1 MTTKRLFRQEH
12 PILTG
17 CLLLGLLMV
26 AFWGG
31 ITFFVGSL
39 FRPAK
44 GSSLLHEEGIGVVEL
59 TGVIVS
65 ADDIIAQLTDFRE
78 QKGIKAIVLRI
89 DSPGGAVG
97 ASQEIYEEVKRT
109 NAVKPV
115 VASMGSVAA
124 SGGLYA
130 ALGAGKIVANPGT
143 LTGSMGVILKFA
155 NLEGLFDKIG
165 YKSEVVKSGR
175 LKDIGSP
182 SRPLTEEERAM
193 LQAMID
199 NVHDQFIKA
208 VAESRKLPE
217 AAVRAIADGRV
228 FSGAQAKELK
238 LIDQFGNLNDAVLLA
253 ARLAGL
259 DTKTMP
265 KLIYPEKHDFSL
277 LSLLAGE
284 SGQSLLNKT
293 HWQTPHLAYEWVVS
307 PL

>member
-1 MTTKRLFRQEH
+1 MMKRLFRQEH
-12 PILTG
+12 PVLTG

-26 AFWGG
+26 VFWGG

-39 FRPAK
+39 LHRPGK
-44 GSSLLHEEGIGVVEL
+44 GALPHKEGIGVVEL
-59 TGVIVS
+59 TGVIIA
-65 ADDIIAQLTDFRE
+65 ADETIAQLTEFRE
-78 QKGIKAIVLRI
+78 QKNIRAIVLRI

-97 ASQEIYEEVKRT
+97 ASQELYEEVRRT

-130 ALGAGKIVANPGT
+130 ALGAGRIVANPGT

-155 NLEGLFDKIG
+155 NLEELFHKIG

-182 SRPLTEEERAM
+182 SRPLNEEEREM
-193 LQAMID
+193 LQTMID
-199 NVHDQFIKA
+199 DVHGQFVKA

-217 AAVRAIADGRV
+217 EAVHAVADGRI
-228 FSGAQAKELK
+228 FSGAQARELK

-253 ARLAGL
+253 AELAGM
-259 DTKTMP
+259 DTTTMP
-265 KLIYPEKHDFSL
+265 KLIYPEQHDFSL
-277 LSLLAGE
+277 WSLLAGAP
-284 SGQSLLNKT
+284 GRALLDKT
-293 HWQTPHLAYEWVVS
+293 RLQTPVLAYEWTVS

>member
-1 MTTKRLFRQEH
+1 MTKRLFRQEH

-39 FRPAK
+39 FRPSKAELFHGK
-44 GSSLLHEEGIGVVEL
+44 EAIGVIEL
-59 TGVIVS
+59 NGVIIA
-65 ADDIIAQLTDFRE
+65 ADETIAQLTEFRKQE
-78 QKGIKAIVLRI
+78 NIRAIVLRI

-97 ASQEIYEEVKRT
+97 ASQELYEEVKRT
-109 NAVKPV
+109 DKVKPV
-115 VASMGSVAA
+115 VASMASVAA

-130 ALGAGKIVANPGT
+130 ALGARKIVANPGT

-155 NLEGLFDKIG
+155 NLEELFQKIG

-182 SRPLTEEERAM
+182 SRPITAEEREM

-199 NVHDQFIKA
+199 DVHSQFIKA

-217 AAVRAIADGRV
+217 EAVRAIADGRI

-253 ARLAGL
+253 ASLAGL
-259 DTKTMP
+259 DPKTMP
-265 KLIYPEKHDFSL
+265 ELIYPEEHEFSL
-277 LSLLAGE
+277 FSLLAGE
-284 SGQSLLNKT
+284 TGQALLNKT
-293 HWQTPHLAYEWVVS
+293 RLQTPVLAYEWAVS

>member
-1 MTTKRLFRQEH
+1 MTKRLFRQEH

-44 GSSLLHEEGIGVVEL
+44 AELFHGREGIGVIEL
-59 TGVIVS
+59 SGIIVS
-65 ADDIIAQLTDFRE
+65 ADETIAQLTEFRE
-78 QKGIKAIVLRI
+78 QDHIKAIVLRI

-97 ASQEIYEEVKRT
+97 ASQEIYEEIKRT
-109 NAVKPV
+109 NGVKPV

-130 ALGAGKIVANPGT
+130 ALGARKIMANPGT

-155 NLEGLFDKIG
+155 NLEELFHKIG

-182 SRPLTEEERAM
+182 SRPLTAEEREM

-199 NVHDQFIKA
+199 DVHNQFIKA
-208 VAESRKLPE
+208 VAESRQLPE
-217 AAVRAIADGRV
+217 EAVRAIADGRI

-253 ARLAGL
+253 ATLAGL
-259 DTKTMP
+259 DTKKMP
-265 KLIYPEKHDFSL
+265 ELFYPEEQKFSL

-284 SGQSLLNKT
+284 AGQTLLNKT
-293 HWQTPHLAYEWVVS
+293 RLQTPVLAYEWAVS

>member
-1 MTTKRLFRQEH
+1 
-12 PILTG
+12 
-17 CLLLGLLMV
+17 
-26 AFWGG
+26 
-31 ITFFVGSL
+31 
-39 FRPAK
+39 
-44 GSSLLHEEGIGVVEL
+44 
-59 TGVIVS
+59 
-65 ADDIIAQLTDFRE
+65 
-78 QKGIKAIVLRI
+78 
-89 DSPGGAVG
+89 
-97 ASQEIYEEVKRT
+97 
-109 NAVKPV
+109 

-155 NLEGLFDKIG
+155 NLEELFHKIG
-165 YKSEVVKSGR
+165 YKSEVVKSGH

-182 SRPLTEEERAM
+182 SRPLTAEEREM

-199 NVHDQFIKA
+199 DVHGQFIRA

-217 AAVRAIADGRV
+217 ETVRAMADGRV
-228 FSGAQAKELK
+228 FSGAQAKSLK

-253 ARLAGL
+253 AQLAGL

-265 KLIYPEKHDFSL
+265 DLVYPEKGEFSL

-284 SGQSLLNKT
+284 TGQSLLNKT
-293 HWQTPHLAYEWVVS
+293 RWQTPALAYEWAVS